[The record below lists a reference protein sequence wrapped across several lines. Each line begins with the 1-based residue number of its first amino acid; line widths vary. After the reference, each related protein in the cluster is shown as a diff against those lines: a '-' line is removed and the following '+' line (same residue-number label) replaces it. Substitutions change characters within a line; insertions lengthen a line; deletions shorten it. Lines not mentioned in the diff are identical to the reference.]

1 MTTKIFKH
9 WLQEFDQ
16 KTALENRE
24 VLLVIDNCSA
34 HPKPETLSL
43 KATEVIFLPP
53 NTSPVLQPLD
63 QGVIKNLK
71 VHYRSL
77 ILRSLM
83 SHVDS
88 GASEEFSVSLLDA
101 VCMLETAW
109 NKVLPTTIMNCFHNH
124 HELFPQPS

>member
-9 WLQEFDQ
+9 WLQEYDR
-16 KTALENRE
+16 KMALENRE
-24 VLLVIDNCSA
+24 VLLVVDNCTA

-71 VHYRSL
+71 VHYRLQDSTKFDESRR
-77 ILRSLM
+77 LR
-83 SHVDS
+83 
-88 GASEEFSVSLLDA
+88 
-101 VCMLETAW
+101 C
-109 NKVLPTTIMNCFHNH
+109 
-124 HELFPQPS
+124 Q